1 MKNDTI
7 ILLVMKHRYLSM
19 VQIIIHN
26 AFLHVNR
33 RTETNFE
40 CISDW
45 NFSTTSAN
53 NIGGRTS
60 NLPNISMQRNRMG
73 PFLPWYKHSLYSLTQ
88 LNATKNVP
96 EKKWNFNKT
105 QSTVFAWL
113 HWSVSKHFTYFH
125 KDRKIWLIEAYRI
138 MMVRLW
144 PILVFTHKIKDSSRF
159 YCCLFYPYCF
169 LVSTPMV
176 VNRLNW

>member
-53 NIGGRTS
+53 NIGGRKS
-60 NLPNISMQRNRMG
+60 NLPNISMKRNRMG

-96 EKKWNFNKT
+96 EKNEISIKPRVRFSLGCIEVF
-105 QSTVFAWL
+105 QSIL
-113 HWSVSKHFTYFH
+113 HIFT
-125 KDRKIWLIEAYRI
+125 KI
-138 MMVRLW
+138 VR
-144 PILVFTHKIKDSSRF
+144 
-159 YCCLFYPYCF
+159 YG
-169 LVSTPMV
+169 
-176 VNRLNW
+176 